1 MLLHRFSASI
11 LLRGAD
17 HVRWQWQLPRGV
29 IQPFLH
35 SRESGELQPRLQGLH
50 PGRPDDLPPRR
61 GSSRWHSSGLGQP
74 AGLVAADDEAGR
86 DEDPAQF
93 AQLAEPPSRTVA
105 GESYVA
111 HPPPVTD
118 EGTVVADAGGAG
130 GGRGVGRLRELDGP
144 YAAPVFGLGG
154 RSEPGD
160 EFFHEFFH
168 ESGDESGDEF
178 FNESMCEFYES
189 NHESITESINESNH
203 ESINESMCEFYES
216 NHESI
221 NESINESNHESIN
234 ESINE
239 FFYESNHHSN
249 HHSTHQPTNQP
260 LQTTQIPLSPLSQPT
275 VSHQRGGVASPRS
288 GTPADEHPL
297 RRCHRI
303 LSLT

>member
-154 RSEPGD
+154 RSESGD

-178 FNESMCEFYES
+178 FNESMCEFY
-189 NHESITESINESNH
+189 
-203 ESINESMCEFYES
+203 
-216 NHESI
+216 
-221 NESINESNHESIN
+221 ESNHESIN

-288 GTPADEHPL
+288 GAPADEHPL
-297 RRCHRI
+297 RRCHHI

>member
-1 MLLHRFSASI
+1 MLLHSFSAII
-11 LLRGAD
+11 LLCGAD
-17 HVRWQWQLPRGV
+17 HVRWQWQLPRVV

-35 SRESGELQPRLQGLH
+35 SRESGELQPRLQDLH

-203 ESINESMCEFYES
+203 ESINESMCEF
-216 NHESI
+216 
-221 NESINESNHESIN
+221 
-234 ESINE
+234 
-239 FFYESNHHSN
+239 FYESN
-249 HHSTHQPTNQP
+249 HHSTHQPTNQPVPQP